1 MSGVVSA
8 RPENIS
14 NLEIV
19 WCDDDMTTV
28 SAPGRAA
35 SDVASA
41 PSAETALEL
50 FLTTSAQRAA
60 KATPDLARAW
70 SEVARQTR
78 GGKCL
83 RPRLVLTAAGAYRVE
98 AHDEGPAST
107 ALDTVAAA
115 FELLHTALVI
125 HDDIIDR
132 DDVRRDEPTLH
143 AAAAQR
149 ALAAGLEARAAEH
162 HGHSIGLIAGDLA
175 LSGAH
180 RMVASAGL
188 DPRTALRLVEI
199 IDDALV
205 ASVAGELLDVEHALP
220 GAAPDRAAVL
230 TATRLKTAV
239 YSFEAPLHAGGL
251 LGGAPARD
259 LEALIEVGRLMG
271 LAYQLTDDLLGV
283 FGTTD
288 TGKPTDGDLREG
300 KRTMLV
306 AAAME
311 TAVAEELGA
320 LIGRDLGAS
329 EAARARQLLE
339 TCGARA
345 EVEALARSAAD
356 SARHRL
362 QASELPPVLRRR
374 LHGFIGQS
382 VERTR

>member
-1 MSGVVSA
+1 
-8 RPENIS
+8 
-14 NLEIV
+14 
-19 WCDDDMTTV
+19 MTTV
-28 SAPGRAA
+28 SAPGQ
-35 SDVASA
+35 VASEVPAA

-50 FLTTSAQRAA
+50 FLTASAERAA
-60 KATPDLARAW
+60 EATPDLARAW

-83 RPRLVLTAAGAYRVE
+83 RPRLVLTATEAYRRE
-98 AHDEGPAST
+98 ERDAGPAGT
-107 ALDTVAAA
+107 AVDTVAAA

-132 DDVRRDEPTLH
+132 DALRRDEPTLH

-149 ALAAGLEARAAEH
+149 ARAAGADARAAEH

-175 LSGAH
+175 LSGVH

-188 DPRTALRLVEI
+188 DPKTALRLVEI

-220 GAAPDRAAVL
+220 GAAPERSDVL
-230 TATRLKTAV
+230 MATRLKTAV

-259 LEALIEVGRLMG
+259 LEALIEVGRFMG

-283 FGTTD
+283 FGTSD
-288 TGKPTDGDLREG
+288 TGKSTDGDLREG
-300 KRTMLV
+300 KRTMLI

-311 TAVAEELGA
+311 TEVREELCG
-320 LIGRDLGAS
+320 LIGRDLGQP
-329 EAARARQLLE
+329 EADRVRQLLE
-339 TCGARA
+339 SCGARA
-345 EVEALARSAAD
+345 EVEGLARSAAD
-356 SARHRL
+356 SARRRL
-362 QASELPPVLRRR
+362 ETSDLPPVLCRR
-374 LHGFIGQS
+374 LRSFIGQS